1 MKSSGQSSQSSQ
13 KIIPTLNMPSDKE
26 LNELAKRELADASA
40 YLVFEWDG
48 TSTASVLASNL
59 QVR

>member
-1 MKSSGQSSQSSQ
+1 
-13 KIIPTLNMPSDKE
+13 MPSDKE